1 MFPDVIQGIAAD
13 RAVTGNVNDSPRT
26 PDYELHADMHTDPG
40 LPRRRD
46 PEALPPQNLFES
58 AMRFLYR
65 FVVGLGSGNA
75 VFSLKAG
82 LLTVLLC
89 LPSFIKSSATF
100 AYGASPMPFSEV
112 LRLLRAGLTQKTDL
126 FGLCQ

>member
-1 MFPDVIQGIAAD
+1 MLLDVIQGITGD
-13 RAVTGNVNDSPRT
+13 RMATGSVNDSPRT
-26 PDYELHADMHTDPG
+26 ADYELHMDTHTDLG

-65 FVVGLGSGNA
+65 FVVALGSGNA

-100 AYGASPMPFSEV
+100 AYGAS
-112 LRLLRAGLTQKTDL
+112 RLFCRQHYICHGQD
-126 FGLCQ
+126 